1 MAKKVEN
8 LNVNSNVTP
17 EMENDNIDSE
27 KVVNSVVKPEKS
39 DKEKDEAEAQE
50 TAKKLK
56 KEMVRIKVPV
66 DPMNPKD
73 LMVSVS
79 INGYKWL
86 IKRGETVEVPEE
98 VAKILENAKY
108 I

>member
-1 MAKKVEN
+1 MAKEVKNLEEN
-8 LNVNSNVTP
+8 NNVTP
-17 EMENDNIDSE
+17 EMGNNENNN
-27 KVVNSVVKPEKS
+27 VVNTIIKPEKS
-39 DKEKDEAEAQE
+39 DKEKDEAEAQA

-98 VAKILENAKY
+98 VSRILENAKY

>member
-1 MAKKVEN
+1 MAKEVKNLEEN
-8 LNVNSNVTP
+8 QNVTP
-17 EMENDNIDSE
+17 EMGNNENQN
-27 KVVNSVVKPEKS
+27 VVNTIVKPKES
-39 DKEKDEAEAQE
+39 DKEKDEAEAQA

-98 VAKILENAKY
+98 VSKILENAKY

>member
-1 MAKKVEN
+1 MAKEVKNLEEN
-8 LNVNSNVTP
+8 NNVTP
-17 EMENDNIDSE
+17 EMGNNENNN
-27 KVVNSVVKPEKS
+27 VVNTIVKPEKS
-39 DKEKDEAEAQE
+39 DKEKDEAEAQA

-98 VAKILENAKY
+98 VSRILENAKY